1 MTDYETFCDHY
12 QLDPS
17 LSSSRLE
24 YQEAMKALRALYG
37 ASAEAE
43 ASEAID
49 KARDNADGA

>member
-24 YQEAMKALRALYG
+24 YQEAMKAPRALYG

-49 KARDNADGA
+49 KARDNAEGA